1 MDRGINIS
9 KKRIV
14 LVVFNILVA
23 TTSIVLFSF
32 KLYEEYMAKD
42 LDELLN
48 YNEAEL
54 NWLDFYTSGE
64 DNWRTDQ
71 SKNVDE
77 ILEFLGKYKVK
88 KLYRDWDA
96 PEGNG
101 GTSFYIKIYTNEEIK
116 SVSIFENRLY
126 FSGYVGTGVYRV
138 LNGPIDLEWLQDYY
152 EKNLLL
158 KVDTD
163 R

>member
-32 KLYEEYMAKD
+32 KLYEEFMAKD

-88 KLYRDWDA
+88 KLYRD
-96 PEGNG
+96 
-101 GTSFYIKIYTNEEIK
+101 
-116 SVSIFENRLY
+116 
-126 FSGYVGTGVYRV
+126 
-138 LNGPIDLEWLQDYY
+138 
-152 EKNLLL
+152 
-158 KVDTD
+158 
-163 R
+163 